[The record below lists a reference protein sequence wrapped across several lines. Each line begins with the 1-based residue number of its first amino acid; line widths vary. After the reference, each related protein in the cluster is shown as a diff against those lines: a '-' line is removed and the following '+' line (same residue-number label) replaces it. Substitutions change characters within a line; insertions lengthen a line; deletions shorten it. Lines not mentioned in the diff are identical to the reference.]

1 MFKPHSGFTRKVHN
15 IARRDP
21 DNTLTAFLDGPYGG
35 LARTLESFETVVL
48 IAGGSGITPVMGH
61 LAELAKQIRK
71 KEAVT
76 RDVRIIWTV
85 KRFESLEW
93 FKDAI
98 STIARTMPRNSL
110 LVQYFITQE
119 TPVVLPTGPVSATRE
134 WPSSPRFGPATTQ
147 TPVTP
152 HTPIFTK
159 PAALP
164 AAPKEVMDEHTYEM
178 NVLAMRKELNHPD
191 DAGSYGERSASP
203 SPIASKL
210 PPLGDEVLLEFGRP
224 PLGQAL
230 RVWSEG
236 FGKRSCIY
244 GMFSRRRCWDEM
256 LMVCVVCGPP
266 GMKVDVANAVAKM
279 QNDIWIS
286 DEREEVYLHT
296 ESFGW

>member
-1 MFKPHSGFTRKVHN
+1 M
-15 IARRDP
+15 
-21 DNTLTAFLDGPYGG
+21 
-35 LARTLESFETVVL
+35 
-48 IAGGSGITPVMGH
+48 
-61 LAELAKQIRK
+61 
-71 KEAVT
+71 
-76 RDVRIIWTV
+76 
-85 KRFESLEW
+85 
-93 FKDAI
+93 
-98 STIARTMPRNSL
+98 
-110 LVQYFITQE
+110 
-119 TPVVLPTGPVSATRE
+119 VLPTGPVSATRE

-244 GMFSRRRCWDEM
+244 GVFSTSEMLGRNANGLRSLRAAWDEGG
-256 LMVCVVCGPP
+256 C
-266 GMKVDVANAVAKM
+266 
-279 QNDIWIS
+279 S
-286 DEREEVYLHT
+286 ERGREDAERYLD
-296 ESFGW
+296 